1 MFFIIFMH
9 SVHSYWI
16 WIISAFISRE
26 FRLLC
31 IGAILYI
38 NYFHVI
44 HNKKRKEIIWIS
56 ES

>member
-9 SVHSYWI
+9 LVHSYWI

-44 HNKKRKEIIWIS
+44 HNKKERK
-56 ES
+56 